1 MKYIDNLSDD
11 PATTN
16 YDASLTQPASHPVAN
31 LVLVALIIIG
41 FCVFVA
47 WYAKKNQ
54 IASDGGK
61 GDEDNGYL
69 WGLNQQSSPSQED
82 RMRMGMDERDR
93 RHNNKHKRGGNR
105 HKPLSQFDEDQL
117 DQQMNIQM
125 TMQNNNDLLTI
136 TPDHVG
142 RLQTRAPNQ
151 MAPNAPIQTN
161 KRSRNKRDKKKQKRR
176 GKGATFEQVK
186 DDEDPYPDND
196 DISESDDSES
206 GEDMMK
212 MRDQYYASQTFGKK
226 LADTLGDIKDTG
238 TAIAQAVQSKLMKKE
253 ATVVRPMQMG
263 GSRPSSTKSGDIKK
277 GKKTK
282 KERRPF
288 TMVDD
293 NETTEDGF
301 DLSDSSNST
310 KEDEYRE
317 DPETEVRMNIHGRKI
332 KQPMALPTFDDDED
346 EEVDL
351 TASHN
356 DDNIKKN
363 KKKRRKDKKKKK
375 KKEKKEKKL
384 QQQQEQEQQSPQYQE
399 MPQSQTQTQP
409 DEIPKEKVL
418 EVNTDKVEIKNESH
432 DINITINNDDN
443 MGFGTDEL
451 EDDQHDLN
459 VNELTKQTQET
470 KLSQE
475 EQDMYLKEL
484 ENSLMGGG
492 NDMDITQ
499 SVDLSAFESTT
510 NELSNGNGVVG
521 NGNGVI
527 PHEN

>member
-1 MKYIDNLSDD
+1 LLI
-11 PATTN
+11 
-16 YDASLTQPASHPVAN
+16 
-31 LVLVALIIIG
+31 IIIG

-54 IASDGGK
+54 IASDGSGQ

-69 WGLNQQSSPSQED
+69 WGLNQSSPSSNDQ
-82 RMRMGMDERDR
+82 RMGIDERARDQESR
-93 RHNNKHKRGGNR
+93 RHHNKGGKSR
-105 HKPLSQFDEDQL
+105 HKKLSQFDEDQL

-125 TMQNNNDLLTI
+125 TMQNNNDLLAI

-142 RLQTRAPNQ
+142 RLQTRAPNS
-151 MAPNAPIQTN
+151 MAPNAPNQTR
-161 KRSRNKRDKKKQKRR
+161 RSKRDRKQRKTKRK
-176 GKGATFEQVK
+176 GKGGAFEQVK
-186 DDEDPYPDND
+186 DDDLDPTID
-196 DISESDDSES
+196 DDSESDSES

-226 LADTLGDIKDTG
+226 LADTLGDIQDTV
-238 TAIAQAVQSKLMKKE
+238 TATAKAVQSKLIRKE
-253 ATVVRPMQMG
+253 PTVVRPMQMK
-263 GSRPSSTKSGDIKK
+263 PSKVNKKSKK
-277 GKKTK
+277 KKDRDGK
-282 KERRPF
+282 RQPF

-332 KQPMALPTFDDDED
+332 KQPMKLPTFDDDEE

-356 DDNIKKN
+356 DDNNSKKSKK
-363 KKKRRKDKKKKK
+363 KKKRDKKKKK

-384 QQQQEQEQQSPQYQE
+384 QQQL
-399 MPQSQTQTQP
+399 QSQQ
-409 DEIPKEKVL
+409 DEIIEKQKEIDVSM
-418 EVNTDKVEIKNESH
+418 EKVEIKNESH

-451 EDDQHDLN
+451 DDEHDL
-459 VNELTKQTQET
+459 NELTKETKDT

-484 ENSLMGGG
+484 ENSLMTGTANIDN
-492 NDMDITQ
+492 NDTTA
-499 SVDLSAFESTT
+499 VDLSFMDNAKDDNT

-527 PHEN
+527 PHED